1 MAAVAA
7 CGLAGLGL
15 AGGVAPAQAGC
26 GGVQTAQPTSHRG
39 PGLPPLAIGDSTM
52 LLALPDLA
60 REGFA
65 VNAHGCREYDEALA
79 LLRQLRDGGAL
90 PHLVVV
96 ALGAD
101 GSVTSSDVEQTL
113 SILGHERV
121 LVLVT
126 PRELGGGSGSD
137 AETVRREGRLHPQT
151 VHVLDWVAYAQGHGG
166 DWFQPDG
173 LHLTFSGAAVFAR
186 FLGRALA
193 FDVPAGV
200 VVSGAARVGAA
211 SGASSEA
218 VSFRARVVAPFEWS
232 SAGRRERVGLP
243 QLYFVTG
250 GRCVYRLRVAPSV
263 TVAPAS
269 SAAAQVRSL
278 VPLGTRASSVAHKGG
293 VEAWTAWRAREFVG
307 GALALDLGAAPGA
320 GGHAFLD
327 WMVTTVRGAHC
338 HIVVSRAAQGQI
350 LGLLA
355 GLRTAPRV
363 SRG

>member
-1 MAAVAA
+1 MAAVTA
-7 CGLAGLGL
+7 CGLAGVGL

-39 PGLPPLAIGDSTM
+39 PGPPPLAIGDSTM

-60 REGFA
+60 HEGFA

-79 LLRQLRDGGAL
+79 LLRQLRDTHQL

-101 GSVTSSDVEQTL
+101 GSVTPSDVEQTL
-113 SILGHERV
+113 SILGREHV

-151 VHVLDWVAYAQGHGG
+151 VRVLDWVAYAQGHGG

-173 LHLTFSGAAVFAR
+173 LHLTFTGAAVFAH
-186 FLGRALA
+186 FLRQALA

-200 VVSGAARVGAA
+200 VVSGAARVGVA
-211 SGASSEA
+211 SGASEA
-218 VSFRARVVAPFEWS
+218 VSFRARVVAPFEWR
-232 SAGRRERVGLP
+232 SAGRREQAGLP
-243 QLYFVTG
+243 RLDFVTA
-250 GRCVYRLRVAPSV
+250 GRCVYRLRVAPRV
-263 TVAPAS
+263 TVGSAS
-269 SAAAQVRSL
+269 SATAQVRSL
-278 VPLGTRASSVAHKGG
+278 VPPGTRAGSVAHRGG
-293 VEAWTAWRAREFVG
+293 HEAWTAWRARDFVG

-363 SRG
+363 STG